1 MGGEIEKE
9 KRKEGKA
16 EQKGRDIMLI
26 TRARFDEERAQGS
39 EGAAQIPALLKR
51 LDRLLEDD
59 EELLELVRAD
69 LARRYRLTTIHG
81 RHSTPVEVILRL
93 FVLKQLFNW
102 GFEQTEKQVC
112 KSPLLQWF
120 CRITDSRVPDDTTF
134 LRWVQL
140 IRPETRQEITTCVV
154 GLFSQSKR
162 SRKMQ
167 TKGKAPK
174 EI

>member
-1 MGGEIEKE
+1 
-9 KRKEGKA
+9 
-16 EQKGRDIMLI
+16 MLI

-39 EGAAQIPALLKR
+39 EGAVKIPALLKR

-69 LARRYRLTTIHG
+69 LARRYRLTTLHG

-120 CRITDSRVPDDTTF
+120 CRIMDSRAPDATTL

-140 IRPETRQEITTCVV
+140 IRPETRQQIAERVLSVYTP
-154 GLFSQSKR
+154 SKR
-162 SRKMQ
+162 SRKTQ
-167 TKGKAPK
+167 TKSKTAK